1 MINQGLYL
9 ALCAL
14 IVLLLVVFS
23 WVPILRK
30 KLKCSDVSAAKA
42 EDTAISDSEKRNVH
56 DISEALR
63 DLFFARVIGGGY
75 FHSDEALRA
84 AGEAVDAAFP
94 YSKFIIASVTIETWG
109 EMFAEGSPNW
119 NHLFFILRNTFEHA
133 YPGKT
138 CAAEVKGHLIAIIN
152 LDELPESG
160 IDDIAVA
167 TRRTVEALECEYG
180 LTVTV
185 AISRIY
191 DNALELHKANQD
203 VERVM
208 EYLNVMGED
217 CPVTT
222 YDELRHHNVQG
233 STKSFMAMES
243 RLLSCVRAQDFTGM
257 QNVFHELVFNEFS
270 ETKPTVDIFRFRV
283 YGMVN
288 TMLYLMD
295 DIHDLVGGE
304 ILGAIDPGPRLTR
317 SETLEEIVQV
327 MDDIMDQ
334 LRTLTTEK
342 QTANTT
348 VWPEKIRNYVD
359 ENFRNVALTV
369 SFTAA
374 QFNLSSAYCSK
385 LFREQYGTR
394 LFDYIQQK
402 RLDAAKILLGSGK
415 NMKAIAE
422 EVGFSSALTMSRA
435 FKRYEGTTPGRMR
448 DLDNK
453 PQREDSFVAGKHG
466 D

>member
-1 MINQGLYL
+1 MTQGVSL
-9 ALCAL
+9 ALGIVFLLFLLTLFWAL
-14 IVLLLVVFS
+14 TLK
-23 WVPILRK
+23 K
-30 KLKCSDVSAAKA
+30 KLKTAEAAAVSVSNGEAPGFADFSD
-42 EDTAISDSEKRNVH
+42 DS
-56 DISEALR
+56 R

-75 FHSDEALRA
+75 FSSDEALRA
-84 AGEAVDAAFP
+84 AGEAVNAGFP
-94 YSKFIIASVTIETWG
+94 YSKFIMVSATIETWG
-109 EMFAEGSPNW
+109 EMFAEGDPNW
-119 NHLFFILRNTFEHA
+119 QYLFFILRNTFEHT

-138 CAAEVKGHLIAIIN
+138 CAAEVKGRLIAIIN
-152 LDELPESG
+152 LEELPPNGLKG
-160 IDDIAVA
+160 IAEN
-167 TRRTVEALECEYG
+167 TRNTLEVLEREYG

-191 DNALELHKANQD
+191 DNALDLHKANQD

-233 STKSFMAMES
+233 STKSFMDMES
-243 RLLSCVRAQDFTGM
+243 RLLSCVRSQDFTGM

-317 SETLEEIVQV
+317 AETLEEIVQV

-342 QTANTT
+342 QTATTT

-402 RLDAAKILLGSGK
+402 RLDAAKILLDSGK

-466 D
+466 DN